1 MKSETTHRRWLT
13 RTVLGIGIASFFSD
27 LGHEAATA
35 ILPMFLASIG
45 AAPAALGII
54 EGVSDAIAS
63 FSKLGAG
70 WFSDRLPHRKPM
82 AVTGYALT
90 AIAKGSFA
98 LATSWVHVLFGR
110 TIAWFGRGI
119 RGPVRDAIMTDS
131 VPSEARGRAFG
142 FDRALDTLGAVAG
155 PIAALALVGLTS
167 YRVIFALAMIPGLF
181 AALSF
186 GTLVREPARQS
197 GNIRSFRHSL
207 RELPPEFRRYLIAI
221 AVFGAGDFAHTL
233 LILRATQLL
242 TGAGVASAPQLAVS
256 LYVVHNI
263 IYAAASYP
271 IGALGDRF
279 GKRTLLAGGYLLSG
293 IMCALFLTG
302 SAGYALLFLA
312 FVVGGLYVAIEDSL
326 ERALAA
332 DLLPSDLRGTGFG
345 VLAAVNGM
353 GDFVSSILVGFL
365 WTSVSPA
372 SGFLYSLVTSV
383 VGAGLVLR
391 FVGSKSMRE
400 NR

>member
-1 MKSETTHRRWLT
+1 
-13 RTVLGIGIASFFSD
+13 
-27 LGHEAATA
+27 
-35 ILPMFLASIG
+35 MFLASIG

-70 WFSDRLPHRKPM
+70 WISDRLSSRKPM
-82 AVTGYALT
+82 AVAGYALT

-110 TIAWFGRGI
+110 TVAWFGRGI
-119 RGPVRDAIMTDS
+119 RGPGRDAIMTDS
-131 VPSEARGRAFG
+131 VPPEARGRAFG
-142 FDRALDTLGAVAG
+142 FDRTLDTLGAVAG
-155 PIAALALVGLTS
+155 PMAALALVGFAS
-167 YRVIFALAMIPGLF
+167 YRVIFAVAMIPGLL

-186 GTLVREPARQS
+186 GFLVREPRRQP
-197 GNIRSFRHSL
+197 GKVRSFRLSI
-207 RELPPEFRRYLIAI
+207 RELPPEFRRFLVAV

-242 TGAGVASAPQLAVS
+242 AGAGVASAPQLAVS

-263 IYAAASYP
+263 VYAAGSYP

-279 GKRTLLAGGYLLSG
+279 GKRSLLAAGYALAA

-302 SAGYALLFLA
+302 SAAYVLLLLA
-312 FVVGGLYVAIEDSL
+312 FVVGGLYLAVEDSL
-326 ERALAA
+326 ERAFAA
-332 DLLPSDLRGTGFG
+332 DLLPADLRGTGFG

-372 SGFLYSLVTSV
+372 SGFIYSLATSLI
-383 VGAGLVLR
+383 GALLVLR
-391 FVGSKSMRE
+391 YVGSKPAGRGIA
-400 NR
+400 